1 MKNVFPLSLLL
12 LACLALGA
20 CGSQQDAAAP
30 MPTDGGDE
38 AQIQLDPSDP
48 LANYLNLSQLPQETL
63 SACTQALNQTSENGG
78 VTAKLHKVMGDAMTL
93 YLSLELTYPPELA
106 DKDPRTFGDSIT
118 EATLTTA
125 DGLATGLK
133 EQVRQIDGNTMSY
146 LFAAS
151 FGKEALTPGKEVT
164 LSLSDSLSGGSAHT
178 FQWTVE
184 TQGTFRYAD
193 LKDDSGT
200 MVGTVILSPFGL
212 TSDVW
217 KTDGLDQQAL
227 ENGLVLLDQSGKAL
241 APDAA
246 GHGSG
251 EGTLHLEYLFFSP
264 LDPSGVGTVQIGPY
278 AAQFNA

>member
-1 MKNVFPLSLLL
+1 MKKFFPLLL
-12 LACLALGA
+12 LACLVLGA
-20 CGSQQDAAAP
+20 CGSQPDDAAP

-106 DKDPRTFGDSIT
+106 DKDPRTFGNSIT
-118 EATLTTA
+118 QATLTTA
-125 DGLATGLK
+125 DGQATDLK
-133 EQVRQIDGNTMSY
+133 EQVRQIDGNTISY

-164 LSLSDSLSGGSAHT
+164 LFLSDSLFDGSSHT

-212 TSDVW
+212 SSDVW
-217 KTDGLDQQAL
+217 KTDGLDQQ
-227 ENGLVLLDQSGKAL
+227 EVQDHLVLLDQAGKAL
-241 APDAA
+241 SPDAA

-251 EGTLHLEYLFFSP
+251 EGTLHLEYFFFSP
-264 LDPSGVGTVQIGPY
+264 LDPSGVGRVQIGPY
-278 AAQFNA
+278 TAQFNA